1 MPGCNNPHQMT
12 LLRLTSFGGLSI
24 TALHGSLAEVATRRH
39 ALAFLA
45 LMAAAGENGMSRE
58 RMMALLWPEAD
69 EAHARNNLK
78 QLSFAI
84 RRGLNSK
91 LLASISPNL
100 RLDFFVM
107 SADVEEFER
116 ARTAGN
122 LELAVELYA
131 GPFLDG
137 FHLPRLCEFD
147 RWIDGIRARYARRY
161 EQALETLAHRAGAV
175 GDVRGAVK
183 WWRRLTEHNPVNTEY
198 AVCLIDAFAD
208 LGEPLSALKHFAGHT
223 RVIREEFDVDPEPS
237 VRLAAERVR
246 RRLTFDSQISIPL
259 ESAADD

>member
-1 MPGCNNPHQMT
+1 MT

-24 TALHGSLAEVATRRH
+24 TTLHGSVAEVATRRH

-45 LMAAAGENGMSRE
+45 LMAAAGDNGMSRE
-58 RMMALLWPEAD
+58 RIMALLWPEAD
-69 EAHARNNLK
+69 DAHARNNLK

-84 RRGLNSK
+84 RRGLSAE
-91 LLASISPNL
+91 LLASITPNL
-100 RLDFFVM
+100 RLNFLVM
-107 SADVEEFER
+107 SADIEDFER
-116 ARTAGN
+116 ALASHN

-137 FHLPRLCEFD
+137 FHLPRLSEFD
-147 RWIDGIRARYARRY
+147 RWIDGQRSRYAQRY
-161 EQALETLAHRAGAV
+161 AQALETLAHRAGAV
-175 GDVRGAVK
+175 GDVRGAAK
-183 WWRRLTEHNPVNTEY
+183 WWRRLTEHDPVNTEY

-208 LGEPLSALKHFAGHT
+208 LGEPLSALKHFAGHA

-246 RRLTFDSQISIPL
+246 RRLAFDSPISIQL